1 MTGKRRRGFIRRC
14 RVWLGTVPH
23 LFAKLMV
30 LHCVAC
36 GTIASFYALRILSRT
51 GHDGSGLLAVI
62 LGFFGG
68 ELLLLC
74 LKKILAEPRR
84 GEGTDGLSYSSPLRA
99 EDKENRYGTAEKT
112 GS

>member
-1 MTGKRRRGFIRRC
+1 MTGRRKKKGLAAVC
-14 RVWLGTVPH
+14 VWLSAIPH
-23 LFAKLMV
+23 LFAKVMV

-36 GTIASFYALRILSRT
+36 GTAASFYALRILSRT

-74 LKKILAEPRR
+74 LKKILAEPRQ
-84 GEGTDGLSYSSPLRA
+84 
-99 EDKENRYGTAEKT
+99 EDQ
-112 GS
+112 

>member
-1 MTGKRRRGFIRRC
+1 MTGRRKKKGLAGFFYQLSAI
-14 RVWLGTVPH
+14 PH
-23 LFAKLMV
+23 LFAKAMV

-36 GTIASFYALRILSRT
+36 GTAASFYALRILSRT

-74 LKKILAEPRR
+74 LKKILAEPRDTA
-84 GEGTDGLSYSSPLRA
+84 GPSDASPR
-99 EDKENRYGTAEKT
+99 DTAK
-112 GS
+112 

>member
-1 MTGKRRRGFIRRC
+1 MKGKRQKPPFSRLRT
-14 RVWLGTVPH
+14 WLSGVPH

-36 GTIASFYALRILSRT
+36 GTLASFYALRILSRT
-51 GHDGSGLLAVI
+51 GHDAAGILAVI

-74 LKKILAEPRR
+74 LKKILAEPRQDG
-84 GEGTDGLSYSSPLRA
+84 GEP
-99 EDKENRYGTAEKT
+99 
-112 GS
+112 

>member
-1 MTGKRRRGFIRRC
+1 MTGRRKKKGLAAVC
-14 RVWLGTVPH
+14 VWLSAIPH
-23 LFAKLMV
+23 LFAKVMV

-36 GTIASFYALRILSRT
+36 GTAASFYALRILSRT

-74 LKKILAEPRR
+74 LKKILAEPRDTAA
-84 GEGTDGLSYSSPLRA
+84 GPSSTSPDGA
-99 EDKENRYGTAEKT
+99 VK
-112 GS
+112 

>member
-1 MTGKRRRGFIRRC
+1 MTGRRKKKGLAGFFRR
-14 RVWLGTVPH
+14 LSDIPH
-23 LFAKLMV
+23 LFAKAMV

-36 GTIASFYALRILSRT
+36 GTAVSFYALRILSRT

-74 LKKILAEPRR
+74 LKKILAEPRDTA
-84 GEGTDGLSYSSPLRA
+84 GPSDASPR
-99 EDKENRYGTAEKT
+99 DTAK
-112 GS
+112 